1 MQDLHYF
8 PGHMKK
14 TQRAIEESIKKV
26 DGLKLLMHVFRCP
39 AAIRILTT

>member
-14 TQRAIEESIKKV
+14 TQRAIEEAIKKV
-26 DGLKLLMHVFRCP
+26 DAVCEILDARIPLLTH
-39 AAIRILTT
+39 